1 MPYIALHVERALSAS
16 EKESLK
22 AALGQAI
29 EVIPGKTEKGLMVE
43 ICDGCDLYYG
53 GQKRDA
59 AYLDV
64 KTYGT
69 AAPADQKAFTE
80 AVFQAMEAAGFS
92 KNNIYLTISGY
103 PNWGLNGTLL

>member
-1 MPYIALHVERALSAS
+1 MPYIAVHTERSLNAP

-29 EVIPGKTEKGLMVE
+29 TVIPGKKEKSLMVE

-53 GQKRDA
+53 GQKCDA

-64 KTYGT
+64 KIFGS
-69 AAPADQKAFTE
+69 AQPDDQKAFI
-80 AVFQAMEAAGFS
+80 EAAFQVMADAGFDQ
-92 KNNIYLTISGY
+92 KNVYITFSGL
-103 PNWGLNGTLL
+103 PNWGVNGTMI

>member
-1 MPYIALHVERALSAS
+1 MPYIAVHTERSLGAP

-29 EVIPGKTEKGLMVE
+29 TVIPGKKEKGLMVE

-53 GQKRDA
+53 GQKCDA

-64 KTYGT
+64 KIFRHR
-69 AAPADQKAFTE
+69 PA
-80 AVFQAMEAAGFS
+80 GRS
-92 KNNIYLTISGY
+92 KSLYRSRIPGH
-103 PNWGLNGTLL
+103 GRCGV